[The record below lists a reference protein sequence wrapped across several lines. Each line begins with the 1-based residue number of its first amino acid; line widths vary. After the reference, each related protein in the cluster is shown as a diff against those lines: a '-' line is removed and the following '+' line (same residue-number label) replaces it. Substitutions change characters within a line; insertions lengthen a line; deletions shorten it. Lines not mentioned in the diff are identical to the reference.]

1 MVEIPVVQVEKAKF
15 EALKKDSEYL
25 QLIREASEL
34 VEEAHQAYVYAKDK
48 SLEKKKTHDTLTA
61 ELHRLI
67 EDGPPKPDPQGKLPF
82 AAEDEADALV
92 PPVVDRSRGEV
103 VGTSDL
109 EVDDWDEPAEK
120 EATVPAEIAA
130 LDLTQRQKQLLSDT
144 GAKTLAD
151 LVDLGNANWKDYPK
165 GFASVK
171 GLGSAAIAKLVA
183 QLPST
188 APAVVAQPGELP
200 PTTKKIKLMTFGG
213 ADENLQSGD
222 VYEATVRDDGVAIIS
237 LPGKDPVEFQTYEY
251 ELVS

>member
-34 VEEAHQAYVYAKDK
+34 VEEARQAHLYAKDK
-48 SLEKKKTHDTLTA
+48 SLERKKALDTLQA
-61 ELHRLI
+61 ELHQLI

-82 AAEDEADALV
+82 AADDEA
-92 PPVVDRSRGEV
+92 PCPVAVDRSRGEV
-103 VGTSDL
+103 VGTNDL
-109 EVDDWDEPAEK
+109 EYEDAEES
-120 EATVPAEIAA
+120 EAKQVAIPAEIAA
-130 LDLTQRQKQLLSDT
+130 LDLSQRQKQLLAST
-144 GAKTLAD
+144 GATTLAD

-188 APAVVAQPGELP
+188 APAVVSQPGELP

-213 ADENLQSGD
+213 ADDNLQSGD
-222 VYEATVRDDGVAIIS
+222 VYEATVRGDGVAIIS
-237 LPGKDPVEFQTYEY
+237 LPGKDPIEFQSYEY
-251 ELVS
+251 EQVG